1 MEKKEIKNL
10 VVIFV
15 FLLLVGV
22 GIDISKN
29 VTCQE
34 EIIYRQEIGESS
46 TEEALEVTIEGIDGK
61 FDYSVEV
68 EAMRPTSQQAEEY
81 FEIAMEEI
89 DEEFGA
95 LDLWQAEKKLPME
108 KEYVEGIVSA
118 EWTIDPW
125 EVVKTDGTIV
135 YEEILEE
142 GYLIN
147 LSVTLTCGEY
157 ERIYQFPLEIPYL
170 EKSQE
175 EQFFEALDNWIQ
187 SEMKKEGESAL
198 VLPQE
203 LLGRRIHWSKEKST
217 LSFSIL
223 ALECVAMVVII
234 LATKQKKK
242 EEEQKRTIKLE
253 LDYPEVVSQLT
264 LLLGA
269 GMNIRQ
275 AWNTIATR
283 YLDNRQKRIIA
294 EKIAYE
300 GIVKMN
306 RRIQEGENE
315 KKAYQQFANEM
326 QNTSFHRLIRHLIG
340 NLEKGAKGVCAV
352 LEQETKQAY
361 EQRILQAKKAGEE
374 ASTRMLVPLM
384 LMMMVVMA
392 IVMAPA
398 IIDFVG

>member
-46 TEEALEVTIEGIDGK
+46 TEEVLEVTIEGIDGK

-89 DEEFGA
+89 DEEFGV

-118 EWTIDPW
+118 EWTLDPW

-135 YEEILEE
+135 YEEIPEE

-187 SEMKKEGESAL
+187 SEMEKEGESAL

-283 YLDNRQKRIIA
+283 YLDNRQKRITA

-340 NLEKGAKGVCAV
+340 NLEKGAKGICAV

-398 IIDFVG
+398 MIDFVG